1 MGDDLPTLP
10 EPLAG
15 TRSLPHQSAVRARV
29 LVVDDEPGI
38 LRVVQRVLEDH
49 EVVTAPD
56 AAHAIAIL
64 QTNASFDV
72 VLCDVV
78 MPGMSGID
86 FWAEMVL
93 THPVV
98 AERIVFM
105 TGGAPSPGDEEFLSS
120 GAVEV
125 LRKPFSFDLLRRV
138 VELHA
143 GIGA

>member
-1 MGDDLPTLP
+1 MRDEIPTVP
-10 EPLAG
+10 GCLAG
-15 TRSLPHQSAVRARV
+15 PRSIARDVPVRARV

-38 LRVVQRVLEDH
+38 LRVVQRVLDDH
-49 EVVTAPD
+49 DVVTAPD
-56 AAHAIAIL
+56 AFRAIAIL
-64 QTNASFDV
+64 DASPQFDI

-78 MPGMSGID
+78 MPGISGIE
-86 FWAEMVL
+86 FWAEMLL
-93 THPVV
+93 TRPGI

-105 TGGAPSPGDEEFLSS
+105 TGGAPSPGDEQFLDS